1 MISLRYHIISIAAV
15 FLALAVGVVLGSTT
29 LSGTLLSALSDEKS
43 NLANQVTELE
53 AERNGLQARLADA
66 DAFAGAVG
74 PKVVSGLLDKR
85 TVLVVTTD
93 GVAPSERDGVV
104 KLIESAGGSVSGEI
118 KLTEAFIDPSKAEQV
133 SDIAIRL
140 QPSGAK
146 FPTSGGPG
154 ALAGALLGETLLL
167 DGKSA
172 KPQTSS
178 EERDAAVAGL
188 SDGGFV
194 ETTGDVEPAQ
204 LAVVLVGDRAQGT
217 GAGDKAVTLARFA
230 TQLDKAGAGAVLAGR
245 TSAAGGSGSIGVV
258 RADTAASDILSTVD
272 NLHTQAGRV
281 TTVLAL
287 REQLEEDTGRYGTA
301 GNAEAPAPGVAA
313 SGS

>member
-29 LSGTLLSALSDEKS
+29 LSGTLLSSLSNEKS
-43 NLANQVTELE
+43 ELANQVTDLE
-53 AERNGLQARLADA
+53 AERNGLEARLADA

-85 TVLVVTTD
+85 TVLVVTTE

-104 KLIESAGGSVSGEI
+104 TLIEDAGGTVSGEI
-118 KLTEAFIDPSKAEQV
+118 KLTEAFTDPSESEQV

-140 QPSGAK
+140 QPAGAK

-167 DGKSA
+167 DGESA

-178 EERDAAVAGL
+178 GEREAAVSGL
-188 SDGGFV
+188 TDGGFIEV
-194 ETTGDVEPAQ
+194 TDDVRPAQ

-245 TSAAGGSGSIGVV
+245 TSAAGASGSIGVV

-272 NLHTQAGRV
+272 NVDTQAGRV

-287 REQLEEDTGRYGTA
+287 REQLEDGTGRYGTA
-301 GNAEAPAPGVAA
+301 GNAEAPAPGVRA
-313 SGS
+313 SGR